1 MKLSE
6 EFVDDKG
13 QRKVLR
19 LLGVEDHVWDDIR
32 KNNDGLETW
41 KMFLMLLSYWV
52 KKCNGSKDK
61 LEAHLKTLRLI

>member
-6 EFVDDKG
+6 EFVGDMG
-13 QRKVLR
+13 QSKVLH

-41 KMFLMLLSYWV
+41 KMFLMLLSYWM